1 MTGEARKEAVADKKS
16 EYFSVN
22 SDKTVYNLGI
32 AKYNYDE
39 VKKRAINLGLDLQGG
54 MSVVLEVSKY
64 DLLKQLCNDAK
75 SPKFTA
81 ALDKARADEI
91 KGNGELIENFVAN
104 YEQANPGVQLAAL
117 FTNQSNVEDLPRNSS
132 NNEVLSWLKNKLTKV
147 LNQLIR
153 N

>member
-1 MTGEARKEAVADKKS
+1 
-16 EYFSVN
+16 
-22 SDKTVYNLGI
+22 
-32 AKYNYDE
+32 
-39 VKKRAINLGLDLQGG
+39 